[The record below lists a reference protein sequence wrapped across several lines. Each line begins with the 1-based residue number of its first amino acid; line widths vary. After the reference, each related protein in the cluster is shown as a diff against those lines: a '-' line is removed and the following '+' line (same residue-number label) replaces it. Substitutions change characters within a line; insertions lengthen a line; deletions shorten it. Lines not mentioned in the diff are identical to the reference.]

1 MVQYPQHDDTRNC
14 QLLLQDV
21 EKQLPNNQFVRCN
34 SGIIVNL
41 KYVTG
46 ILKDSLVVFNEELP
60 IAKSRKKDVLNMLTR
75 YIG

>member
-1 MVQYPQHDDTRNC
+1 MCGT
-14 QLLLQDV
+14 LQDV
-21 EKQLPNNQFVRCN
+21 EKQLLNNQFVRCN

-60 IAKSRKKDVLNMLTR
+60 IARSRKKDVLNMLT
-75 YIG
+75 